1 VRASK
6 VPGPKKGKET
16 HTREDDIL
24 EPTPDML
31 FHIQQL
37 KHHLICEEHS
47 EPGKKAYCV
56 IKQSTENATGGHEE
70 VTPAELSLWGKYM
83 VSNVSSSEHDEELT

>member
-1 VRASK
+1 MRASK
-6 VPGPKKGKET
+6 APSPKKGKET
-16 HTREDDIL
+16 RTCEDDIP

-31 FHIQQL
+31 FHIWQL

-47 EPGKKAYCV
+47 EPGKKVYCV
-56 IKQSTENATGGHEE
+56 IKQSTENMTGGHEE

-83 VSNVSSSEHDEELT
+83 VSNVSSSERDEKLT

>member
-1 VRASK
+1 MRASK
-6 VPGPKKGKET
+6 APSLKKGKET
-16 HTREDDIL
+16 CTHEDDIP
-24 EPTPDML
+24 EPTLDML

-47 EPGKKAYCV
+47 ELGKKVYCV
-56 IKQSTENATGGHEE
+56 IKQSTENMTGGHEE